1 MQSDSFHNTSRTS
14 SRPPRSHSG
23 SRSSRHYLTGLP
35 AAAGLTFALSK
46 QQSGVVGLVPHP
58 LIGTMRNIYL
68 TLSVSRQK
76 KISGQSGHSRSHNAA
91 APPPRSGPQLRN
103 AAARVSVLWKR
114 AGQWQLMRHNEQR
127 ICGRNVS
134 EMKSRRRLCAKRGI
148 ESA

>member
-1 MQSDSFHNTSRTS
+1 VLSNAIRLVSQHLSH

-23 SRSSRHYLTGLP
+23 SRSRHYLTGLP

-46 QQSGVVGLVPHP
+46 QQSGVGLVPHP

-68 TLSVSRQK
+68 TLRQK
-76 KISGQSGHSRSHNAA
+76 KISGQSGHSLTQCRATAVGHSCVT
-91 APPPRSGPQLRN
+91 P
-103 AAARVSVLWKR
+103 ARVSVLWKR
-114 AGQWQLMRHNEQR
+114 AGQWQLIRHNEQR

-134 EMKSRRRLCAKRGI
+134 EMKSRRLCAERGI